1 VPENN
6 AAPLLTSAS
15 GAAVDLSN
23 KDGRFT
29 RFVDGTVIWNSSVKL
44 SRELHQSEKVP
55 RHDLEIVAQLL
66 NDYRAVFR
74 ENPVGVDNEEVIAAL
89 TGKNPKQV
97 TFIDLSLLKDGQL
110 LDRWGSPYRFHALTA
125 DQMEVQSLGPDQ
137 KLWTK
142 DDLSLGAEE

>member
-1 VPENN
+1 MPPESSPGGEIQVPENN
-6 AAPLLTSAS
+6 AAPLLTSAR
-15 GAAVDLSN
+15 GAAVHLSN

-97 TFIDLSLLKDGQL
+97 TFIDLDGSSIAWPRSKA
-110 LDRWGSPYRFHALTA
+110 LDER
-125 DQMEVQSLGPDQ
+125 
-137 KLWTK
+137 
-142 DDLSLGAEE
+142 